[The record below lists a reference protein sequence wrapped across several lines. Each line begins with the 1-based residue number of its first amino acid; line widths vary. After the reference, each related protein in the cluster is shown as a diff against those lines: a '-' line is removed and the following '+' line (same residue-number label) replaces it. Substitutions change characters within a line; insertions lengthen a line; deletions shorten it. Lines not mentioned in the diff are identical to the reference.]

1 MLKAPVSVSKDAWE
15 AVRQRYGVEEQHHM
29 LAVPLPAV
37 RLDDYP
43 AWERRAFDELAR
55 IGMAT
60 GLTVHPDLV
69 ATMGLL
75 ARPPLELHGRIGY
88 HNRVS
93 VGVVAASDGRSAVLA
108 VLDDQ
113 ALHLR
118 PIAPDKLA
126 EAAVGLL
133 PPAPPGRGQS
143 ISITL
148 EAANRAS
155 SGRTA
160 ASTSDDE
167 PQSWLQSS
175 SNQGDPQERA
185 LQRLLAEPRLG
196 GGRLYA
202 GLRDGMGRH
211 RKSEQPM
218 TYMDFESGRW
228 VFQQKRGSGG
238 ELWLIVRPATP
249 ETLTAG
255 AHDLLGEITA
265 RV

>member
-1 MLKAPVSVSKDAWE
+1 MSVSKNAWE
-15 AVRQRYGVEEQHHM
+15 AVRQRAGIEEQHPM

-37 RLDDYP
+37 SLDDYP

-60 GLTVHPDLV
+60 GLTAHPDLV

-75 ARPPLELHGRIGY
+75 GRPPLELYGRIGY
-88 HNRVS
+88 HNRVA

-118 PIAPDKLA
+118 PIVPDKLA

-143 ISITL
+143 ISL
-148 EAANRAS
+148 SLAAANRVS
-155 SGRTA
+155 SGKA
-160 ASTSDDE
+160 ASTSDEE
-167 PQSWLQSS
+167 PQSWLQSGIDHG
-175 SNQGDPQERA
+175 NPEERA

-202 GLRDGMGRH
+202 GVRDGMGRH
-211 RKSEQPM
+211 RKSPQPL

-228 VFQQKRGSGG
+228 LFQQKPGSDGQ
-238 ELWLIVRPATP
+238 LWMIVRPGTP
-249 ETLTAG
+249 ESITAG
-255 AHDLLGEITA
+255 ANELLGEITA

>member
-1 MLKAPVSVSKDAWE
+1 VLKAPVSVSKEAWE

-29 LAVPLPAV
+29 LAVPLPV
-37 RLDDYP
+37 TTLDDYP

-60 GLTVHPDLV
+60 GLSVHPDLV

-75 ARPPLELHGRIGY
+75 ARPPLELYGRIGY

-93 VGVVAASDGRSAVLA
+93 VGAVAASDGRSAVLA
-108 VLDDQ
+108 VLDDR

-148 EAANRAS
+148 EAANRLGKKAP
-155 SGRTA
+155 
-160 ASTSDDE
+160 STSDDE

-175 SNQGDPQERA
+175 NDQGDPQERA

-202 GLRDGMGRH
+202 GVRDGMGRH
-211 RKSEQPM
+211 RKTEQPM

-228 VFQQKRGSGG
+228 LFQQKRGSGG
-238 ELWLIVRPATP
+238 ELWLIVRPATL
-249 ETLTAG
+249 ESLAAG
-255 AHDLLGEITA
+255 ANDLLGEITA